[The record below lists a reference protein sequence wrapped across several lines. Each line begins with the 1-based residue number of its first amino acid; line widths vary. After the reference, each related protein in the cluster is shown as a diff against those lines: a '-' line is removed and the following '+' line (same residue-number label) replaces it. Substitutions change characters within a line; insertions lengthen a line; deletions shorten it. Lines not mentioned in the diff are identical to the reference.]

1 MRSGDIFSYAFG
13 SIKLRKFRAAL
24 TILGVVIGIAA
35 VVSLLS
41 ITAGLQQSITNQL
54 ERGLATDT
62 LIVTPKSGTSFTLS
76 VVDVQ
81 TIENMSK
88 VSLAM
93 PVIQRQGFVGNS
105 TFSIATGIV
114 GVDFAKYLQVYS
126 TAFVAQFGTIPTNPT
141 NDTLVV
147 GSKVYKPFANGTVYL
162 QVGATTTVY
171 SVDYSVRPPVNDSY
185 AGHVSAA
192 LAQIGVFPFGGLS
205 DKAIYIPVAQAE
217 HFFNTTL
224 CNTIVVKLSDD
235 SQATIQNV
243 TDQIQMT
250 FNNQVEVVS
259 AQVINQVVGGVFT
272 TIDLFL
278 TGIGGIALLV
288 AGIGIMNIMIVSLV
302 ERTREI
308 GTLKALGM
316 KNRTVFSIFLT
327 EAGIIG
333 IIGGI
338 IGAISGYF
346 LADLIA
352 RLLGGGNI
360 GGAIG
365 SGGAISIHPV
375 LGLTV
380 FLGAILFGVVVSVAF
395 ALYPAWRA
403 SRLNPVEALRYE

>member
-41 ITAGLQQSITNQL
+41 ITAGLQKSITDQL

-62 LIVTPKSGTSFTLS
+62 LIVTPKGGTSFTLS
-76 VVDVQ
+76 VLDVQ
-81 TIENMSK
+81 TIENLSH

-93 PVIQRQGFVGNS
+93 PIIQKQGYVGNS
-105 TFSIATGIV
+105 SFSRATGIV
-114 GVDFAKYLQVYS
+114 GIDYQKYAQVYS
-126 TAFVAQFGTIPTNPT
+126 TAFVAQLGTIPMNPT
-141 NDTLVV
+141 NDTLVI
-147 GSKVYKPFANGTVYL
+147 GAKVYQFANGTVYL
-162 QVGATTTVY
+162 QLGATTNVY
-171 SVDYSVRPPVNDSY
+171 AVDYSVRPPVNDSY
-185 AGHVSAA
+185 AGRVSAV
-192 LAQIGVFPFGGLS
+192 LAPIGVFPFGGLS
-205 DKAIYIPVAQAE
+205 DNAIYIPVSQAE
-217 HFFNTTL
+217 RFFNTTL

-243 TDQIQMT
+243 TDQIQRT
-250 FNNQVEVVS
+250 FNNQVEVLS
-259 AQVINQVVGGVFT
+259 AQVINKVVGGIFSTV
-272 TIDLFL
+272 DLFL
-278 TGIGGIALLV
+278 TGIGGISLLV

-316 KNRTVFSIFLT
+316 KDRTVLSIFLT

-338 IGAISGYF
+338 IGAVGGYF
-346 LADLIA
+346 LATLIA
-352 RLLGGGNI
+352 RLIGGGEI

-365 SGGAISIHPV
+365 TGSISIEPV
-375 LGLTV
+375 LGMAV
-380 FLGAILFGVVVSVAF
+380 FLGAIAFGVIVSVAF